1 MSFKRKLLVLICIFT
16 AILTFY
22 ISPTTALASA
32 SVYVAG
38 IPAGFVVRASGAEVI
53 GLSEIIT
60 ENGKF
65 SPAKDI
71 DIKIGDIITKIGNC
85 EILNSN
91 SISKVLANSKGEPL
105 EITVVRKGQ
114 TIVKLLTPKQ
124 DKDGN
129 YKLGLFLREDLNGI
143 GTITYFKENGEF
155 CALGHPIITENQ
167 NMLNLKSGEAYEC
180 SIIGLTVGEKGK
192 AGELKGIFIDDR
204 KIGCLCKNTN
214 TGLYGKAD
222 ENYNFKK
229 FSKMEIGS
237 AKMGKARIITC
248 IDGIKPMEYT
258 ISIVKIDEKN
268 KENKNFVIKIKDKR
282 LLEVT
287 SGILQGMSGSPII
300 QDGKIVGAVTHVFLN
315 DPTRGFGISIQN
327 MLKNWHFYK

>member
-1 MSFKRKLLVLICIFT
+1 MSFKRKLLVLFCIFT

-22 ISPTTALASA
+22 ISPMFAFASQ

-38 IPAGFVVRASGAEVI
+38 IPAGFVVRTNGAEVI

-60 ENGKF
+60 EDGKF
-65 SPAKDI
+65 SPAKEI
-71 DIKIGDIITKIGNC
+71 DIRIGDIITKIGNS
-85 EILNSN
+85 EILNAN
-91 SISKVLANSKGEPL
+91 SISKILSNYKGEPL

-114 TIVKLLTPKQ
+114 TITKFLTPKA

-143 GTITYFKENGEF
+143 GTITCFKENGEF
-155 CALGHPIITENQ
+155 CALGHPIVTENQ
-167 NMLNLKSGEAYEC
+167 NILNLKSGEVFEC

-204 KIGCLCKNTN
+204 KIGCLIKNTR
-214 TGLYGKAD
+214 TGVYGKAD
-222 ENYNFKK
+222 ENYNFSK
-229 FSKMEIGS
+229 FPKMEIGT
-237 AKMGKARIITC
+237 AKMGKAQIITC
-248 IDGIKPMEYT
+248 IDGVKPIEYA
-258 ISIVKIDEKN
+258 ISIVKIDLGN

-282 LLEVT
+282 LLSIT
-287 SGILQGMSGSPII
+287 GGILQGMSGSPII
-300 QDGKIVGAVTHVFLN
+300 QDGKIIGAVTHVFLN

-327 MLKNWHFYK
+327 MLSN